1 MSLNRVGVRT
11 YRLAAALLVVMW
23 SFATIWLATG
33 IAHADDATAHDSPS
47 SSSQPDKTDK
57 ADKPAAEKS
66 ADTPKTSE
74 DKTETSKKVDKP
86 RGARKHGTTKAAA
99 KHDSTAADVD
109 PKSDTDQDTKPVTK
123 KKAGTTAKAAAA
135 VDTATTTG
143 TTAGTASA
151 AALKLAAP
159 AVEPSTS
166 AKKAP
171 NPIAHAIQFARQM
184 TGLANDIGLL
194 AVTLVN
200 NLAAVTA
207 TAIGPKPFFGV
218 PYHVAAAIAGTAA
231 TAGKLL
237 SGTPLNADTGNTGPY
252 KVTYGVGNLLDYLN
266 VNKVP
271 AGAHDTSAP
280 VTPNAEHPIPVI
292 LIAGTAANA
301 PFNWSVGAPVL
312 ANAGYTVFT
321 FNYGNV
327 TKNPIWP
334 VRGTADI
341 RKSAAE
347 LAAEVERVKEVTGS
361 DKVILIGHSQGGG
374 LTPEYYLNN
383 LGGAANVAQ
392 FIGIAPGNHG
402 ADVDG
407 LAYIK
412 NIPLIGK
419 PILSLVNLLGPAWL
433 QQAIGSPLLDEIY
446 SDGDTREGVSY
457 TTISTKNDWIVTPYT
472 NQALTGT
479 EEGQVTNIVL
489 QDLYPNFN
497 AGHLGIVFAKPTWDV
512 VLKALADYAAANPTV
527 DENLTAA

>member
-33 IAHADDATAHDSPS
+33 IAHADDSSTHDSPS
-47 SSSQPDKTDK
+47 SSSQPDKASK
-57 ADKPAAEKS
+57 ADKPA

-74 DKTETSKKVDKP
+74 DKTEKPKQADKP
-86 RGARKHGTTKAAA
+86 RGARKHATTKPAT
-99 KHDSTAADVD
+99 KHASTAAATAD
-109 PKSDTDQDTKPVTK
+109 PKDGPDQDTKPVTK
-123 KKAGTTAKAAAA
+123 KKSGATAKATAA

-143 TTAGTASA
+143 PAATTASA

-159 AVEPSTS
+159 AVEPSAS

-171 NPIAHAIQFARQM
+171 NPIAHAVQFARQM

-200 NLAAVTA
+200 NLAAATA

-218 PYHVAAAIAGTAA
+218 PYHFAAAIAGTAA

-237 SGTPLNADTGNTGPY
+237 SGTPLNADADNTGPY

-266 VNKVP
+266 VNKLP

-280 VTPNAEHPIPVI
+280 VTPNAEHPIPII

-347 LAAEVERVKEVTGS
+347 LAAEVERVKTVTGS

-374 LTPEYYLNN
+374 MTPEYYLNN
-383 LGGAANVAQ
+383 LNGAANVAQ
-392 FIGIAPGNHG
+392 FIGIAPAHHG
-402 ADVDG
+402 ADIDG

-419 PILSLVNLLGPAWL
+419 PIFNLVNLLGPAWL
-433 QQAIGSPLLDEIY
+433 QQSIGSPLIDEIY
-446 SDGDTREGVSY
+446 GKGDTRPGVQY
-457 TTISTKNDWIVTPYT
+457 TTISTKFDWIATPYT
-472 NQALTGT
+472 NQALVGDN
-479 EEGQVTNIVL
+479 VKNIVL

-497 AGHLGIVFAKPTWDV
+497 AGHLGLVYAKPVWDV
-512 VLKALADYAAANPTV
+512 VLGALADYAAANPTI
-527 DENLTAA
+527 DETRTAA

>member
-1 MSLNRVGVRT
+1 MSLNRVGART

-33 IAHADDATAHDSPS
+33 IAHADESTAHDSPS
-47 SSSQPDKTDK
+47 GTSQPDK
-57 ADKPAAEKS
+57 ADKPDKP
-66 ADTPKTSE
+66 ADTPKSAE

-86 RGARKHGTTKAAA
+86 RGARKHAATKPAA
-99 KHDSTAADVD
+99 KHDSTAAAKAD
-109 PKSDTDQDTKPVTK
+109 PKDGPDQDTKPVTK
-123 KKAGTTAKAAAA
+123 KKPGTTATATTAKAT
-135 VDTATTTG
+135 TATT
-143 TTAGTASA
+143 AASA
-151 AALKLAAP
+151 AAAKLAAP
-159 AVEPSTS
+159 AVAPSAS

-200 NLAAVTA
+200 NLAAATA

-218 PYHVAAAIAGTAA
+218 PYRVAASIAGTAA

-237 SGTPLNADTGNTGPY
+237 TGTPLNADLGNTGPY

-271 AGAHDTSAP
+271 AGAHDTSEP
-280 VTPNAEHPIPVI
+280 VTPNAEHPIPII

-347 LAAEVERVKEVTGS
+347 LAAEVERVKAATGS

-383 LGGAANVAQ
+383 LKGAANVAQ

-446 SDGDTREGVSY
+446 GEGDTRPGVSY

-472 NQALTGT
+472 NQALVGDD
-479 EEGQVTNIVL
+479 VTNIVL

-512 VLKALADYAAANPTV
+512 VLKALSDYAAANPAI
-527 DENLTAA
+527 DETLTAA

>member
-1 MSLNRVGVRT
+1 MSLNRVGVHT
-11 YRLAAALLVVMW
+11 YRLAAALLVVLW

-33 IAHADDATAHDSPS
+33 IAHADDSASHDSPS
-47 SSSQPDKTDK
+47 SSSEPDKTDK
-57 ADKPAAEKS
+57 ADKPAAEKP

-74 DKTETSKKVDKP
+74 DKTETSKKADKP
-86 RGARKHGTTKAAA
+86 RKAHKHATTKPAA
-99 KHDSTAADVD
+99 KEDSTTAAKAD
-109 PKSDTDQDTKPVTK
+109 PKPDPAQDTKPVTK
-123 KKAGTTAKAAAA
+123 KKQGATAKAASI
-135 VDTATTTG
+135 DTATAGTA
-143 TTAGTASA
+143 TTAASA
-151 AALKLAAP
+151 AALKLASP
-159 AVEPSTS
+159 AVTPSAS

-218 PYHVAAAIAGTAA
+218 PYHFAAAIAGTAA

-237 SGTPLNADTGNTGPY
+237 SGTPLNADLGNTGPY

-266 VNKVP
+266 VNKSP
-271 AGAHDTSAP
+271 AGANISDTII
-280 VTPNAEHPIPVI
+280 NADHPLPVI

-347 LAAEVERVKEVTGS
+347 LAAEVERVKTLTGS

-383 LGGAANVAQ
+383 LGGAASVAQ
-392 FIGIAPGNHG
+392 FIGIAPGHHG

-446 SDGDTREGVSY
+446 GKGDTRPGVSY

-472 NQALTGT
+472 NQALNGGDP
-479 EEGQVTNIVL
+479 GQVTNIVL

-497 AGHLGIVFAKPTWDV
+497 AGHLGLVFAKPTWDV
-512 VLKALADYAAANPTV
+512 VLKALSDYAAANPAN
-527 DENLTAA
+527 DETLTAA